1 VINMNSPNSAD
12 EWSELLAGYVLG
24 DLTTAEVAAVEKYLA
39 GSEAAQQELKQLQI
53 ALSFLAVTDPVIDT
67 TPATATE
74 IASLARLR
82 EQIVSPVSLPIA
94 QSRKTRILSGI
105 GWGLGAIATI
115 LAATLGWQNYQ
126 LNQQLT
132 VAQQKIQTQQNLL
145 SQSGQQLTAT
155 QQELQSQQA
164 ILRQSGNK
172 LLAIKGMDEGG
183 KSTGSLVMSPAMD
196 TAVLVLQK
204 VPALPPGKVYR
215 MWAMMGHD
223 EMACADFV
231 PDQAGQ
237 VFQKVSLKDWQTAK
251 TVVVTI
257 EPVKE
262 SPIPEGTAVM
272 MGGEEI
278 DL

>member
-24 DLTTAEVAAVEKYLA
+24 DLTTAEIAAVEEYLA
-39 GSEAAQQELKQLQI
+39 GSEAAQQELQQLQI
-53 ALSFLAVTDPVIDT
+53 ALSFLAVTNPVIDT
-67 TPATATE
+67 APATVTE

-94 QSRKTRILSGI
+94 QPRKTRILSGI

-132 VAQQKIQTQQNLL
+132 VAQQKIQNQQNLL

-172 LLAIKGMDEGG
+172 LLAIKGMDGGG

-215 MWAMMGHD
+215 MWAMIGHD

>member
-1 VINMNSPNSAD
+1 MNSPQSSD

-24 DLTTAEVAAVEKYLA
+24 DLTTAETAAVEQYLA
-39 GSEAAQQELKQLQI
+39 GSEAAQQELQQLQTT
-53 ALSFLAVTDPVIDT
+53 LSLMAVTDPVINT
-67 TPATATE
+67 APATATE

-82 EQIVSPVSLPIA
+82 ERIVSPVSSPYA
-94 QSRKTRILSGI
+94 QPHKNLVLSGV

-115 LAATLGWQNYQ
+115 LAATLSWQNYQ

-132 VAQQKIQTQQNLL
+132 VAQQKIQDQQTLL
-145 SQSGQQLTAT
+145 SQTGQQLTVA
-155 QQELQSQQA
+155 QQELQNQQVL
-164 ILRQSGNK
+164 LRQSGNK
-172 LLAIKGMDEGG
+172 LLAIKGLDAGG
-183 KSTGSLVMSPAMD
+183 KSSGSLVMSPAMD
-196 TAVLVLQK
+196 TAILVLQK
-204 VPALPPGKVYR
+204 VPALPTGKVYR
-215 MWAMMGHD
+215 MWAMLGNE

-237 VFQKVSLKDWQTAK
+237 VFHKVAVKNWQTAK

-257 EPVKE
+257 EAAKE
-262 SPIPEGTAVM
+262 SPIAEGEAVM